1 MPLGQPTQTAG
12 AIVHTV
18 PDPLKARRV
27 AVTTGRK
34 VRLAI
39 RERHSFLSF
48 PYVCPEPVLVK
59 RSLLYINGSKS
70 TVSYLRIQPSRR
82 HPGSLT
88 TDKTSGL
95 LQRGPLS
102 GPAENTLP
110 STLSCLSRAW
120 LGKTIVSIL
129 MKWRKKGVFRT
140 EMQALRPP
148 LLVVWRTGAGKY
160 WHASHSPQPMPSG
173 E

>member
-70 TVSYLRIQPSRR
+70 TVSYLRIPAALQAASRF
-82 HPGSLT
+82 
-88 TDKTSGL
+88 TDD
-95 LQRGPLS
+95 R
-102 GPAENTLP
+102 
-110 STLSCLSRAW
+110 
-120 LGKTIVSIL
+120 
-129 MKWRKKGVFRT
+129 
-140 EMQALRPP
+140 
-148 LLVVWRTGAGKY
+148 
-160 WHASHSPQPMPSG
+160 
-173 E
+173 